1 MYMKKFIGN
10 VNGKEY
16 NDVKSFN
23 EAVAALL
30 ESNEDTMLISSYYTN
45 DNSNELGNTED
56 TKEIASD
63 VDLNVNLEDVILD
76 FKNPDVDKINDTD
89 FINRL
94 KSAKNSQEIY
104 DGVLS
109 QLECEKKW
117 ISKYQEKIQYVNE
130 LQKIYIEKLEQLNT
144 DLENTQKM
152 VKYYN
157 KVLETLPK
165 QTECCCKSCDGECN
179 SNSCTCNCKKTE
191 SEKDNPS
198 IGSLLDDLTIG
209 FDKILKDLDFFK

>member
-16 NDVKSFN
+16 NDVQSFN

-104 DGVLS
+104 DGVSS

-144 DLENTQKM
+144 DLENTKKM

-179 SNSCTCNCKKTE
+179 SNSCTCNCKKKE
-191 SEKDNPS
+191 FEKDNTS

>member
-157 KVLETLPK
+157 KVLETIPK
-165 QTECCCKSCDGECN
+165 QTEYCCNSCDGECN

-191 SEKDNPS
+191 CEKDNPS

>member
-23 EAVAALL
+23 EAVAELL

-109 QLECEKKW
+109 QLENEKKW

-157 KVLETLPK
+157 KVLETIPK
-165 QTECCCKSCDGECN
+165 QTEYCCNSCDGECN
-179 SNSCTCNCKKTE
+179 SNSCTCNCKKKE

>member
-45 DNSNELGNTED
+45 DNSNELGHTED

-179 SNSCTCNCKKTE
+179 SNSCICNCKKTE
-191 SEKDNPS
+191 FEKDNPS

>member
-109 QLECEKKW
+109 QLENEKKW

-157 KVLETLPK
+157 KVLETIPK
-165 QTECCCKSCDGECN
+165 QTEYCCNSCDGECN
-179 SNSCTCNCKKTE
+179 SNSCTCNCKKKE

>member
-1 MYMKKFIGN
+1 MKKFIGN

-23 EAVAALL
+23 EAVAELL

-109 QLECEKKW
+109 QLENEKKW

-157 KVLETLPK
+157 KVLETIPK
-165 QTECCCKSCDGECN
+165 QTEYCCNSCDGECN
-179 SNSCTCNCKKTE
+179 SNSCTCNCKKKE

>member
-1 MYMKKFIGN
+1 
-10 VNGKEY
+10 
-16 NDVKSFN
+16 
-23 EAVAALL
+23 
-30 ESNEDTMLISSYYTN
+30 MLISSYYTN

-109 QLECEKKW
+109 QLENEKKW

-157 KVLETLPK
+157 KVLETIPK
-165 QTECCCKSCDGECN
+165 QTEYCCNSCDGECN

-191 SEKDNPS
+191 FEKDNPS

>member
-104 DGVLS
+104 DGVSS

-157 KVLETLPK
+157 KVLETIPK
-165 QTECCCKSCDGECN
+165 QTEYCCNSCDGECN
-179 SNSCTCNCKKTE
+179 SNSCTCNCKKKE

>member
-1 MYMKKFIGN
+1 MKKFIGN

-56 TKEIASD
+56 RKEIASD

-152 VKYYN
+152 
-157 KVLETLPK
+157 
-165 QTECCCKSCDGECN
+165 
-179 SNSCTCNCKKTE
+179 
-191 SEKDNPS
+191 
-198 IGSLLDDLTIG
+198 
-209 FDKILKDLDFFK
+209 

>member
-1 MYMKKFIGN
+1 MKKFIGN

-23 EAVAALL
+23 EAVAELL

-109 QLECEKKW
+109 QLENEKKW

-157 KVLETLPK
+157 KVLETIPK
-165 QTECCCKSCDGECN
+165 QTEYCCNSCDGECN
-179 SNSCTCNCKKTE
+179 SNSCTCNCKKKE

-198 IGSLLDDLTIG
+198 IGSLLNDLTIG